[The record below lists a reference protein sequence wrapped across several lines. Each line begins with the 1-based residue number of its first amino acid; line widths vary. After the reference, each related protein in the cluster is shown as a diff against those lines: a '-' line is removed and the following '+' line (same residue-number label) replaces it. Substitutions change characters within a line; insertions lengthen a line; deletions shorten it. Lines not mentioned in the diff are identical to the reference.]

1 MLQQLD
7 KICRDSLSIG
17 PWQALIFVVVLGVA
31 GAGVGL
37 AFPKWNAEGLLET
50 PGVFTPTLEPE
61 SGQLDPLRV
70 QYVTLP
76 EFRKMA
82 AAYSSTAALR
92 EFLTAAKKEGPAA
105 TRLLAQAEAQ
115 SLWGSVVS
123 PILPFS
129 RRDAKEFG
137 ELKDASSNSL
147 VGLDLSTN
155 ARTPAVAKEMLGT
168 MGAYYA
174 NALVRERIRGWV
186 LKNSG
191 EAPAKQKALRGE
203 VIDAQMKID
212 VMGRRIGD
220 LKAIL
225 ARYPDS
231 AKLDARQVVNITEGS
246 DRFLSPLVQLVA
258 AETSIAQ
265 LREAITRKERQA
277 RQFDLVERYFR
288 EADQKLQSTQLVSEL
303 IPALAESAAK
313 RFEGVDPDAE
323 WAREVIFR
331 IQADIASFSAAA
343 TSFGIRNELRVSEV
357 PSRDPARLA
366 ALAAGAGVL
375 LLGLV
380 AFVRASLRAARSDD
394 GEGER

>member
-1 MLQQLD
+1 MLQRLD

-17 PWQALIFVVVLGVA
+17 PWQALMFVVVLAAA
-31 GAGVGL
+31 GAAVGL

-50 PGVFTPTLEPE
+50 PGVFTLMLEPQR
-61 SGQLDPLRV
+61 GQSEPQRE
-70 QYVTLP
+70 QYVMLS

-82 AAYSSTAALR
+82 AAYSSAATLR

-105 TRLLAQAEAQ
+105 SRLLAQAETQ
-115 SLWGSVVS
+115 SFWGSVAS
-123 PILPFS
+123 PILPFN

-137 ELKDASSNSL
+137 ELKDASPNSL
-147 VGLDLSTN
+147 VGLDLATN
-155 ARTPAVAKEMLGT
+155 ARTPTLATEMLGT

-191 EAPAKQKALRGE
+191 EALAKQKALRAE
-203 VIDAQMKID
+203 VIDAQMNID
-212 VMGRRIGD
+212 VMGRRIGE

-231 AKLDARQVVNITEGS
+231 GKLDARQVVNITEGS

-277 RQFDLVERYFR
+277 RQFDLIERYFR

-303 IPALAESAAK
+303 IPALAELAARK
-313 RFEGVDPDAE
+313 FERVDPEAE

-331 IQADIASFSAAA
+331 IQADIASFSSAS
-343 TSFGIRNELRVSEV
+343 TSFGIRNESRVSEV
-357 PSRDPARLA
+357 PSRDPVRLA
-366 ALAAGAGVL
+366 ALGAGAGVL

-380 AFVRASLRAARSDD
+380 AFLRASLRAARSDA